1 MIKAQSVQYE
11 GINEIRIK
19 QKLKELIPF
28 KKWLLRNVEL
38 AKDNKEYQARIKA
51 KTLEKMNKA
60 KAGAKDAAKTPVKV
74 PVKESFKTNHIHTF
88 ESFLNEAKEETE

>member
-1 MIKAQSVQYE
+1 
-11 GINEIRIK
+11 
-19 QKLKELIPF
+19 
-28 KKWLLRNVEL
+28 
-38 AKDNKEYQARIKA
+38 
-51 KTLEKMNKA
+51 MNKA